1 MICLR
6 APDLSATDAIA
17 TRIAPLLHRGDC
29 VLLVGE
35 MGAGKTAFTK
45 ALAAAL
51 GVTEVVT
58 SPTFTLLHTYL
69 GERLTIHHLDVYR
82 LERTGELDDLG
93 LRELLDEAVV
103 VVEWGDV
110 VRDVLPEDRLEVGL
124 AAAGFSSGEPDTV
137 RYVELDPQGRSW
149 DARYDQMAVA
159 LERWTVPC

>member
-6 APDLSATDAIA
+6 AADLAATDAIA
-17 TRIAPLLHRGDC
+17 SRIAPLLRRGDC

-93 LRELLDEAVV
+93 LRELLDDAVV
-103 VVEWGDV
+103 VVEWGDA

-124 AAAGFSSGEPDTV
+124 SSAALTSAEPGTV

-149 DARYDQMAVA
+149 DPRHDQLAVA
-159 LERWTVPC
+159 VERWTVPC